1 MTLRSC
7 DWCGKEYEAKTK
19 RSRYCSDRCRLAAKK
34 ERDRENAVAID
45 VPTPLPVRPEVT
57 EDDIAGAVVQLD
69 GCRSTFEAGSHL
81 APVRVRPM
89 CSRMADGLRDL
100 MDGEGL

>member
-1 MTLRSC
+1 MIRRC
-7 DWCGKEYEAKTK
+7 EWCGKEYEAKTK
-19 RSRYCSDRCRLAAKK
+19 RSRYCSHRCVVAAKR
-34 ERDRENAVAID
+34 ERDRVAGMPID
-45 VPTPLPVRPEVT
+45 VPAVPFSPSIS

-69 GCRSTFEAGSHL
+69 GCRSTFEAGSHHG
-81 APVRVRPM
+81 PVRVRPM